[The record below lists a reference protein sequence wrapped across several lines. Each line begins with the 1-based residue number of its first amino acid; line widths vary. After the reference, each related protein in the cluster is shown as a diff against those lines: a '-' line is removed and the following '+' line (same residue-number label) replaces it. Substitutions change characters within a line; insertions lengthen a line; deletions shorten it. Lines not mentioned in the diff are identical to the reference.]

1 MKGNKLVLTA
11 VFAILLGVFLPA
23 ATSHAA
29 ELKDSDESTVK
40 WEDASKEDNFS
51 FYGRTGTKFTFQNS
65 QSYSSYDEA
74 IISLAKLSVDAVADK
89 APNNFCIEIPFT
101 MTTKESI
108 DDEYEIPTKVDDKI
122 NNWLRFGNNLT
133 KKEIISFSDSDG
145 SSHENLSIFSTYIK
159 DFKTI
164 SGGYSATFQ
173 LYVCYQT
180 KYDYDTYEKECFDA
194 IKEMDVAGKSDYDKA
209 YALCKWVNKHI
220 KYDLNYANNQS
231 GVYGMIDGKG
241 VCSAYATLSCYL
253 GRCLGL
259 DILFE
264 SGDVWNDRHA
274 WDLVKV
280 DNEWYYID
288 PTNAKEDYDDMQYA
302 FLQGND
308 WLKCNVETVDS
319 KFTDYKEKYNIQDLS
334 YLNKHSECNGEHTW
348 TKGII
353 QDATHN
359 GEDSTCTLPY
369 TMNYRCTKC
378 NAYKWE
384 YYKDPKGHTFGDD
397 VQITPATC
405 TTDGKKTGT
414 CTVCGKSVKETIP
427 ATGHQ
432 HTKTINQKDATCTSQ
447 GYSGDLVCT
456 DCNTTL
462 EEGHSIVMLDHK
474 YGDPVV
480 TEPTCTNDGE
490 SVQTC
495 TVCGHKITTT
505 TKALGHDYKVVSTTP
520 ATCKEFKCDHEKCSR
535 CGDEKD
541 VYDYDSPLAKH
552 KWDKENSNSVT
563 CTVCGKTHNHAWVED
578 TSLTKPATCT
588 QEGSKT
594 YYCVNDYTNVDRKT
608 YTCDSTKT
616 EVIPKTEHTWKD
628 GKCTVCGATHDHKW
642 DEGTVTKAATCTE
655 DGVKTYTCSLCDETK
670 TEVIPATGH
679 TWTSEK
685 IGNNPSHCK
694 CTVCGTTKE
703 HTKKVLSVDD
713 PTCTTAGVYHWQCED
728 CGQRIKGTD
737 KEHPALGHDWSNED
751 GKCTRCGET
760 HTHSWNDGTLAKDA
774 TCTEN
779 GEKVYT
785 CSTCDYK
792 KTEVIKATGHQ
803 TILKN
808 KKDADCANEGYT
820 GDEVCTVCGQTVKK
834 GTTIAKT
841 NEHKWNSGK
850 VTKETTCTSKGE
862 KTYTCDVCGTAKTEE
877 IPLAQHKTTLK
888 NKKDADCANEGYTG
902 DEVCTVCGQTI
913 KSGTTIGKTNNH
925 KWNEGKVTKEA
936 TCTSKG
942 EKTYTCDV
950 CGTTKTEEIPTTEH
964 KFTVTNKK
972 DATCTEDGY
981 TGDKTCEICKT
992 VVEGEAIP
1000 ATGHTE
1006 ETVNAKKSTCTSKGY
1021 TGDTVCKVC
1030 GTVLEKGQELP
1041 LAQHSWNKG
1050 KVTKA
1055 ATYWTTGVKTFT
1067 CTVCGNHKT
1076 TTLAKLTMPKA
1087 GTKYVV
1093 GGNTYAVTKV
1103 GLEVSF
1109 SKANTKAKSIT
1120 VPNTIKVSGI
1130 TYKVISIGANT
1141 FKNCK
1146 KLTSVTIGTNVAKI
1160 TNSAF
1165 NNCPT
1170 LKTVTIKTVKL
1181 TKKTTSKKAFNKVN
1195 KKMVI
1200 KVPKKV
1206 KKTYAVIFKGLTVK

>member
-11 VFAILLGVFLPA
+11 VFAVLLGVFLPA

-40 WEDASKEDNFS
+40 WEEASKEDNYS

-74 IISLAKLSVDAVADK
+74 ITSLAKLSVDAVADK

-133 KKEIISFSDSDG
+133 KKEIISFSGSDSF
-145 SSHENLSIFSTYIK
+145 SHENLSIFSTYIK

-209 YALCKWVNKHI
+209 YALCRWVKKHI

-231 GVYGMIDGKG
+231 GVYGMIDGRG

-280 DNEWYYID
+280 DNEWYYAD
-288 PTNAKEDYDDMQYA
+288 PTTVSTDDEGEVITQSS

-308 WLKCNVETVDS
+308 WLKCTTKTVDS
-319 KFTDYKEKYNIQDLS
+319 KFADYKEKYNIQDVS
-334 YLNKHSECNGEHTW
+334 YLNKHSECNGEHMW
-348 TKGII
+348 T
-353 QDATHN
+353 N
-359 GEDSTCTLPY
+359 GSVDNGTQNSSDSTCTLPY
-369 TMNYRCTKC
+369 WRSFRCTKC

-447 GYSGDLVCT
+447 GYTGDLVCT

-462 EEGHSIVMLDHK
+462 EEGHSIASLGHK

-480 TEPTCTNDGE
+480 TEPTCTTDGE
-490 SVQTC
+490 SVETC
-495 TVCGHKITTT
+495 TVCGSKATKTL
-505 TKALGHDYKVVSTTP
+505 KALGHDYKVVSTTP

-642 DEGTVTKAATCTE
+642 NEGTVTKKATCTE

-703 HTKKVLSVDD
+703 HTKKVLSIDD
-713 PTCTTAGVYHWQCED
+713 PTCTSAGVYHWQCED

-760 HTHSWNDGTLAKDA
+760 HTHSWDNVALAKDA
-774 TCTEN
+774 TCTED

-785 CSTCDYK
+785 CTTCDYK

-820 GDEVCTVCGQTVKK
+820 GDEVC
-834 GTTIAKT
+834 
-841 NEHKWNSGK
+841 
-850 VTKETTCTSKGE
+850 
-862 KTYTCDVCGTAKTEE
+862 D
-877 IPLAQHKTTLK
+877 
-888 NKKDADCANEGYTG
+888 
-902 DEVCTVCGQTI
+902 VCGQTI
-913 KSGTTIGKTNNH
+913 KKGTTIDKTNNH

-964 KFTVTNKK
+964 KFTVTNEK
-972 DATCTEDGY
+972 DATCTEAGY
-981 TGDKTCEICKT
+981 TGDKTCEICNT
-992 VVEGEAIP
+992 VVKGEVIP

-1006 ETVNAKKSTCTSKGY
+1006 ETVNAKKSTCTSNGY
-1021 TGDTVCKVC
+1021 TGDKVCKVC

-1041 LAQHSWNKG
+1041 LAQHSWDKG

-1076 TTLAKLTMPKA
+1076 TSLAKLAMPKV

-1093 GGNTYAVTKV
+1093 GGNTYTVTKV

-1109 SKANTKAKSIT
+1109 SKANIKAKSIT

-1130 TYKVISIGANT
+1130 TYKVTSIGANT

-1165 NNCPT
+1165 NNCPA